1 MCSNLIKSKKGNVYL
16 KASKDIIYSVL
27 KMQRIFDKRNVI
39 LLKINESDL
48 NSFLVDIDIDDSGI
62 NRYMLEEFAKVVMDV
77 IPEYVFA
84 QYSNDEIN
92 DLNAVEKLREAAHSI
107 YKIKEFDLMRKY
119 YLEGNLA
126 AKQELDNSAYKN
138 RGEFGELIL
147 HLLLRDFKG
156 TIPLISKVYF
166 KDASGVPAHG
176 FDTVHVSPNERV
188 LWLGE
193 SKFYSDGKQGIK
205 KLLEDLN
212 AHFKKEYLEEQFII
226 IKKNLECN
234 KIPQRQYWINELANC
249 NKLCDRLNMINIP
262 MLCAYENDIYTKY
275 KDLTDTKAV
284 EYHELNI
291 RELKQYFDDENNHPL
306 KSRLNIILL
315 LLPVKDKKELIKLL
329 HEKLWHMQNM

>member
-1 MCSNLIKSKKGNVYL
+1 MC
-16 KASKDIIYSVL
+16 
-27 KMQRIFDKRNVI
+27 RIFDKRKVI
-39 LLKINESDL
+39 LLKIDEPDL
-48 NSFLVDIDIDDSGI
+48 NSFLIDMDIDDSGI
-62 NRYMLEEFAKVVMDV
+62 NRYMLEEFAKVVMSV
-77 IPEYVFA
+77 IPEYVYA
-84 QYSNDEIN
+84 QYSNDGI
-92 DLNAVEKLREAAHSI
+92 DSLNAVEKLREAAHSI

-119 YLEGNLA
+119 YLEDDLS

-166 KDASGVPAHG
+166 KDSSGVPAHG
-176 FDTVHVSPNERV
+176 FDTVHISPNEKV

-193 SKFYSDGKQGIK
+193 SKFYSNGKQGITE
-205 KLLEDLN
+205 LLKDLN
-212 AHFKKEYLEEQFII
+212 SHFKKEYLGEQFVI

-249 NKLCDRLNMINIP
+249 SKLRDKLNMINIP
-262 MLCAYENDIYTKY
+262 MLCTYENDIYTRY
-275 KDLTDTKAV
+275 GDLANGDAV
-284 EYHELNI
+284 EYHELNV
-291 RELKQYFDDENNHPL
+291 RGLKQYFDDENNHPL

-315 LLPVKDKKELIKLL
+315 LFPVQNKKELIKLL